1 MNKSQRDPETDQKQR
16 TIDPM
21 ARLVTI
27 LAFFCALFCQG
38 LAHDPNLS
46 SVLIDLTPGSSSIKV
61 VVRAD
66 KIGTKADE
74 TIRSRMIV
82 WVDGRRLD
90 PTTAKVSIDKAA
102 TELTWTAPFDPTGTA
117 FDIRGKIFS
126 EDPSARTVVS
136 IFRNGELLQSAVHE
150 KADALLTFGEAK
162 GQGTLGIV
170 AEFFRQGVEHI
181 FLGFDHICF
190 VLGLLLLGGTTWRIV
205 KTVTAFTLA
214 HSITLSVAATGLW
227 VPPSRFIEPLI
238 ALSIVAIA
246 AENIWNLRK
255 PAEERNL
262 NWRPWLAFGF
272 GLIHGFG
279 FAGALAEVGL
289 PQGALGWALAS
300 FNVGVEAG
308 QAAIVILVAPL
319 LAILAAKRPKVGRP
333 IIAWGSAAIG
343 LLGMFWFVQ
352 RVVG

>member
-1 MNKSQRDPETDQKQR
+1 MDSMR
-16 TIDPM
+16 
-21 ARLVTI
+21 RLVPI
-27 LAFFCALFCQG
+27 LAFLCALCCQSF
-38 LAHDPNLS
+38 AHDPNLS

-66 KIGTKADE
+66 KIGAKADDA
-74 TIRSRMIV
+74 IRSRMIV
-82 WVDGRRLD
+82 WLDGKRLA
-90 PTTAKVSIDKAA
+90 PTTAKINIDQAA
-102 TELTWTAPFDPTGTA
+102 TELTWTSPFDETQSA
-117 FDIRGKIFS
+117 FEVRGKIFG
-126 EDPSARTVVS
+126 EDESARTVVS
-136 IFRNGELLQSAVHE
+136 IFRNGELLQSAVHD

-170 AEFFRQGVEHI
+170 SEFFRQGVEHI

-227 VPPSRFIEPLI
+227 VPPSRFIEPLV

-255 PAEERNL
+255 QPEERNL
-262 NWRPWLAFGF
+262 SWRPWLAFGF

-308 QAAIVILVAPL
+308 QAAIVILVAPV
-319 LAILAAKRPKVGRP
+319 LALIAAKRPKVGRP

-343 LLGMFWFVQ
+343 VLGMFWFVQ

>member
-1 MNKSQRDPETDQKQR
+1 MR
-16 TIDPM
+16 
-21 ARLVTI
+21 RLVTI
-27 LAFFCALFCQG
+27 LTFLCALFCQS

-46 SVLIDLTPGSSSIKV
+46 SVLIDLTPGSASIKV

-82 WVDGRRLD
+82 WVDGKRLD
-90 PTTAKVSIDKAA
+90 PTPAKTSVDQAA
-102 TELTWTAPFDPTGTA
+102 SELTWTAPFDADQTA
-117 FDIRGKIFS
+117 FEVRGKIFA

-150 KADALLTFGEAK
+150 KADALLTFGEVK

-170 AEFFRQGVEHI
+170 SEFFRQGVEHI

-214 HSITLSVAATGLW
+214 HSITLSIAATGLW

-308 QAAIVILVAPL
+308 QAMIVLLVAPV
-319 LAILAAKRPKVGRP
+319 LAIIAVKRPKVGRP

-343 LLGMFWFVQ
+343 VLGMFWFVQ